1 MITITKIF
9 IFVINLIVYKM
20 HIKDL
25 QNIPIKYFQ
34 LFYKKSIYIDQY
46 IFYFLFNIK
55 LIQEIENECMFYLIG
70 KIYMHIIL

>member
-1 MITITKIF
+1 
-9 IFVINLIVYKM
+9 M

-25 QNIPIKYFQ
+25 QNILIKYFQ
-34 LFYKKSIYIDQY
+34 LFYKKSNYIDQY

-55 LIQEIENECMFYLIG
+55 LIQEIENECMFYFIG